1 MQNLGQIYVFML
13 NLRLFT
19 SLVISKASAVVLPFY
34 MNNATHED
42 SSLLDLLSLPVR
54 RSHCVGGVKLKA
66 TVVVIHTLSNTLRLL
81 FRVTYGCMIV
91 G

>member
-1 MQNLGQIYVFML
+1 MQNLVQIYVFML

-19 SLVISKASAVVLPFY
+19 ISKASAVVPPFY
-34 MNNATHED
+34 MNNASHED
-42 SSLLDLLSLPVR
+42 SSLLDLLSLPAR
-54 RSHCVGGVKLKA
+54 RSHRVGGVKLKA

-81 FRVTYGCMIV
+81 YQVTYGCRIV